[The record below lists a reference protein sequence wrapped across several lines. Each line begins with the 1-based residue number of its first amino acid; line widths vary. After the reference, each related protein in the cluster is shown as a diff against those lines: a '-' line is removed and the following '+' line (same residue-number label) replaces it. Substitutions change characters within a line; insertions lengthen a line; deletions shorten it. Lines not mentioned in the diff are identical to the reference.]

1 MNNILMKML
10 SFLILCSLCI
20 ACENKDEYE
29 GQTTRNTDFTV
40 NTGYVK
46 LSEDSAKIAGVLH
59 ITANVP
65 TVKLRWNV
73 LPECNIDTTVTS
85 LALMDGIGV
94 LPIKWNRQL
103 ANGKYNIQERMFDV
117 GVELIAGEESKY
129 VHLVWADG
137 IDSTVLAKT
146 PVTTRATEASTEET
160 ILLNVSPATI
170 SMDPV
175 VGGVTKVDFSGIDMI
190 IVDQSR
196 VETITNIDKA
206 AIPLIME
213 KPGPLI
219 FKWNTLGPPT
229 KDFIATVTLYAG
241 EVYKDLYIKYTI
253 KPDDPTYWE
262 YLYCIPEQNTH
273 IPAKNASVRVYVKTN
288 AQWGLNSLQ
297 SSFPIEENA
306 TSLGTKHLVIDI
318 DDNPG
323 PDIREV
329 KVNVNSEGTQKE
341 VLTFIQEAPD
351 ATFQVISVTPED
363 NTLLSSDAATVTVKV
378 RTDHNWWIQYGGK
391 KYTFESAELGE
402 KTGTITIPA
411 NVGEEVKNH
420 SVIIGYGDKVAQI
433 VNYYQ
438 EGKTPGS
445 GTEFTFIS
453 ADPANNA
460 SIPAEESTVTVKV
473 RTDYEWWIEF
483 NGTKT
488 TFPAST
494 LDEKTGTI
502 TIPANTST
510 SDKKISYTVG
520 YGNTTVKTISYTQ
533 SYVGADQTLNYVSS
547 NLPTGNIPATATVYV
562 FNFEG
567 GYSGQL
573 RVRSVD
579 ATTGVVLF
587 NGPIGTT
594 HSPKVTVPANT
605 STDTR
610 NIKFQYRL
618 IDIPNS
624 LWLDLPTSTN
634 RIQDVQTSS
643 VTVIP
648 GPLTPDRVLW
658 EYGEDCSCE
667 FTGDFIGDIIMR
679 AMVGNVE
686 LARATGKIN
695 ERISVSI
702 PQLSGL
708 NRIIKFE
715 YSIDKGN
722 TWTNLGNRTQIN
734 EYVSFVDLQPYGKSM
749 PANGQTYTWG
759 VGGTYSKN
767 ITFQV
772 SVDNTDEGNQIYEE
786 SAVPSHTFSYTIP
799 KNPKK
804 QARLVIFRF
813 KLEDDVKWTIID
825 TKYQDASK

>member
-146 PVTTRATEASTEET
+146 PVTTRATEASAEET

-341 VLTFIQEAPD
+341 VLTLFRKHRMP
-351 ATFQVISVTPED
+351 
-363 NTLLSSDAATVTVKV
+363 
-378 RTDHNWWIQYGGK
+378 
-391 KYTFESAELGE
+391 
-402 KTGTITIPA
+402 
-411 NVGEEVKNH
+411 H
-420 SVIIGYGDKVAQI
+420 SK
-433 VNYYQ
+433 
-438 EGKTPGS
+438 
-445 GTEFTFIS
+445 
-453 ADPANNA
+453 
-460 SIPAEESTVTVKV
+460 
-473 RTDYEWWIEF
+473 
-483 NGTKT
+483 
-488 TFPAST
+488 
-494 LDEKTGTI
+494 
-502 TIPANTST
+502 
-510 SDKKISYTVG
+510 
-520 YGNTTVKTISYTQ
+520 
-533 SYVGADQTLNYVSS
+533 
-547 NLPTGNIPATATVYV
+547 
-562 FNFEG
+562 
-567 GYSGQL
+567 
-573 RVRSVD
+573 
-579 ATTGVVLF
+579 
-587 NGPIGTT
+587 
-594 HSPKVTVPANT
+594 
-605 STDTR
+605 
-610 NIKFQYRL
+610 
-618 IDIPNS
+618 
-624 LWLDLPTSTN
+624 
-634 RIQDVQTSS
+634 
-643 VTVIP
+643 
-648 GPLTPDRVLW
+648 
-658 EYGEDCSCE
+658 
-667 FTGDFIGDIIMR
+667 
-679 AMVGNVE
+679 
-686 LARATGKIN
+686 
-695 ERISVSI
+695 
-702 PQLSGL
+702 
-708 NRIIKFE
+708 
-715 YSIDKGN
+715 
-722 TWTNLGNRTQIN
+722 
-734 EYVSFVDLQPYGKSM
+734 
-749 PANGQTYTWG
+749 
-759 VGGTYSKN
+759 
-767 ITFQV
+767 
-772 SVDNTDEGNQIYEE
+772 
-786 SAVPSHTFSYTIP
+786 
-799 KNPKK
+799 
-804 QARLVIFRF
+804 
-813 KLEDDVKWTIID
+813 
-825 TKYQDASK
+825 